1 VTGTA
6 VYVDPGR
13 VRELAQALDGL
24 VAALG
29 AEAPVISGG
38 LGGWGSRLDCGPL
51 RGRIGALRSES
62 ATMWKRFTLA
72 LVAENQG
79 SIRPAGHDPLAG
91 MWSIGWNPTPEQLA
105 AAGAVLAGSLSK
117 AMADDPQDPIVRRRL
132 ADIGVALR
140 HGKDDAAFN
149 ASFYA
154 NGGAAA
160 AASVARFLHVA
171 DGTHGTDPLSAG
183 SDAIVADFA
192 AGVAATSA
200 MVADGRIRHGEH
212 VLDALV
218 HPAGDD
224 FWSVGMLF
232 ARGPEGTAYGKA
244 FLADLGRSVLD
255 WRSRNP
261 DAVTYFHSEV
271 VSKYP
276 VPSGFIGAKGSW
288 YDELGLRPDYL
299 SQGAERQRSHVD
311 ALLANDP
318 ARNVL
323 GVLGQ
328 NAAAS
333 TALLGGENG
342 LRYARQL
349 LDPRWAVPGTGG
361 RGDEPAARVIR
372 AGTVPRD
379 LGAGAELRT
388 QAAANVFQ
396 AAEQVERWLHDP
408 NRSEPDRTDFPS
420 LPGDLT
426 RALGATTRTYL
437 YDLAASTENFRT
449 AADSAVLS
457 DGAYLVQSDEDTV
470 TAVLKLVYGDRDEWI
485 ALEGALDA
493 QVAAAALEQAQ
504 DPKEAAKEKGIN
516 QLAWFGG
523 LAGLMAPTGLGREYA
538 QITTQSEKEA
548 RNATMVKILV
558 NSGVDAMAAGLGANP
573 ATLPLG
579 IAMAA
584 AAPSL
589 TERLPSGSPA
599 DYTSIEDEIRRGQ
612 ERFQLPV
619 AQGLISSGHLDAPVG
634 RSWFRGGYIR
644 IQDDE
649 EAKDFEKWWTTRGE
663 DFTDYEMKARFPY
676 NDATAAIRRPD

>member
-1 VTGTA
+1 MTGTA

-117 AMADDPQDPIVRRRL
+117 VMADDPQDPIVRQRL

-244 FLADLGRSVLD
+244 FLADMGRSVLD

-299 SQGAERQRSHVD
+299 SQGAEGQRSHVD

-349 LDPRWAVPGTGG
+349 LDPRWAVPGTDG
-361 RGDEPAARVIR
+361 RGDEQAARVIR

-437 YDLAASTENFRT
+437 YDLAASTKRPTNE
-449 AADSAVLS
+449 DDGAVLS
-457 DGAYLVQSDEDTV
+457 DGLYQVQSDDQSV
-470 TAVLKLVYGDRDEWI
+470 KAVLRLIYEDRAEWA
-485 ALEGALDA
+485 ALQGSVDA
-493 QVAAAALEQAQ
+493 GVAAAAAAQATSPEGTA
-504 DPKEAAKEKGIN
+504 DELG
-516 QLAWFGG
+516 WYGT
-523 LAGLMAPTGLGREYA
+523 LAGLMAPTGLGREYNA
-538 QITTQSEKEA
+538 ITTEA
-548 RNATMVKILV
+548 EDKARSAMMMKVIV
-558 NSGVDAMAAGLGANP
+558 NGGVDALAGGLGANP

-579 IAMAA
+579 IAIAA
-584 AAPSL
+584 GTPAL
-589 TERLPSGSPA
+589 TESLPSGSPA
-599 DYTSIEDEIRRGQ
+599 NYESIDQEIIRGA

-619 AQGLISSGHLDAPVG
+619 AQGLISSGKLPAPLD
-634 RSWFRGGYIR
+634 RSWFRGGVIR
-644 IQDDE
+644 IQNED
-649 EAKDFEKWWTTRGE
+649 EAKNFEKWWTTRPRNI
-663 DFTDYEMKARFPY
+663 TQYEELAKVPY
-676 NDATAAIRRPD
+676 NDATRAVHRPD